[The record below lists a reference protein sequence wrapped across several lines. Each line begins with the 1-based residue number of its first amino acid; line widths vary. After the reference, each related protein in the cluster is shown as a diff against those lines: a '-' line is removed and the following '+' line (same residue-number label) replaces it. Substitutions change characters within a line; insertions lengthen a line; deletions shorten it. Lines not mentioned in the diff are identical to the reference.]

1 MGAKEECVKE
11 RFFLVWGGGS
21 GGGGACFWITNEFL
35 SSEKYYY
42 NDKTIDFSTSSVML
56 RSGLKI
62 HHH

>member
-1 MGAKEECVKE
+1 MREGKI
-11 RFFLVWGGGS
+11 FFVLGRREW

-56 RSGLKI
+56 RSGLRI